1 MSSTSTPSAVPAP
14 SRIVWSTPDGSRAM
28 TGALTVLYGRVSA
41 TAASCAAGSPM
52 SLLGGPLATVLTTG
66 GSIRAVS
73 GHQRD
78 RASRAGAEPQHALR
92 DEIDHDR
99 ARARGHPSQGYRHR
113 ERLAGSDVAAERGAW
128 P

>member
-1 MSSTSTPSAVPAP
+1 MWPS
-14 SRIVWSTPDGSRAM
+14 G
-28 TGALTVLYGRVSA
+28 LFN
-41 TAASCAAGSPM
+41 AAGSPM

-78 RASRAGAEPQHALR
+78 RASRAGAEPQHALP

-99 ARARGHPSQGYRHR
+99 ARAHGHPSHGYRHP
-113 ERLAGSDVAAERGAW
+113 ERFARNDVAGELGAL
-128 P
+128 PIPPDVLA